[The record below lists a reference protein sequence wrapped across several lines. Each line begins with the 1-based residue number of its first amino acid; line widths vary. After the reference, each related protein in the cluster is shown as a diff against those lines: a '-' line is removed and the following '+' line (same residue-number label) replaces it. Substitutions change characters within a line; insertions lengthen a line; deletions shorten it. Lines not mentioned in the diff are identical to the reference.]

1 MSSAAEKFLQELK
14 WEGGAQLILTQQ
26 LEDNTGFPVAHSDEE
41 HSYIRAGLQH
51 TLSRCVLVMAAPHVQ
66 H

>member
-1 MSSAAEKFLQELK
+1 MSSAAEEFLQELK

-41 HSYIRAGLQH
+41 HGYIRAGL
-51 TLSRCVLVMAAPHVQ
+51 
-66 H
+66 